1 MAWAEANFILADTGR
16 PIKLMPHQKKIL
28 RLAFTPGPDGRLPC
42 ETIIYSCVKKSGKT
56 TIAALVTEWFALT
69 QGPYNEIYM
78 LANDQEQAQSR
89 AFQDVVRSIQAHP
102 LLAHNCSITKN
113 EIRFSTGTTITAL
126 ASDYAGAA
134 GSRHG
139 LTCWDELWAYTSER
153 AYRLWDELTPIPT
166 KLNSIRLVT
175 TYAGFEGESI
185 LLENLY
191 KQGLAGQRIDDEL
204 PIYVN
209 GRLFVYWDH
218 EPRMPWQTPEYYEE
232 QRKSLRTN
240 TYLRLH
246 ENRWTSGES
255 NFVDIAWW
263 DACVKPEISPLVAD
277 KHLPVWVGIDAAIK
291 RDSAAIVATTWD
303 YPSKKVRLVYHRVFQ
318 PTPEQP
324 LDLEETLEATAL
336 ELNERFNLKE
346 VRYDPYQFHRSATTL
361 AKAGVPMVEFPQSTP
376 NLTAASQN
384 LYELI
389 KGGNL
394 LVYPDEAMR
403 LSVQRAVALE
413 TTRGWRITKEKSSH
427 KIDVVVALAQAAL
440 GAVEGAKKP
449 APVDPKLAAILRGAS
464 VYESGDWS
472 EQQTNQIFG
481 GRPRIRLY

>member
-1 MAWAEANFILADTGR
+1 
-16 PIKLMPHQKKIL
+16 
-28 RLAFTPGPDGRLPC
+28 
-42 ETIIYSCVKKSGKT
+42 
-56 TIAALVTEWFALT
+56 
-69 QGPYNEIYM
+69 
-78 LANDQEQAQSR
+78 
-89 AFQDVVRSIQAHP
+89 
-102 LLAHNCSITKN
+102 
-113 EIRFSTGTTITAL
+113 
-126 ASDYAGAA
+126 
-134 GSRHG
+134 
-139 LTCWDELWAYTSER
+139 
-153 AYRLWDELTPIPT
+153 
-166 KLNSIRLVT
+166 
-175 TYAGFEGESI
+175 
-185 LLENLY
+185 
-191 KQGLAGQRIDDEL
+191 
-204 PIYVN
+204 
-209 GRLFVYWDH
+209 
-218 EPRMPWQTPEYYEE
+218 
-232 QRKSLRTN
+232 
-240 TYLRLH
+240 
-246 ENRWTSGES
+246 
-255 NFVDIAWW
+255 
-263 DACVKPEISPLVAD
+263 VAD

>member
-1 MAWAEANFILADTGR
+1 M
-16 PIKLMPHQKKIL
+16 
-28 RLAFTPGPDGRLPC
+28 
-42 ETIIYSCVKKSGKT
+42 
-56 TIAALVTEWFALT
+56 
-69 QGPYNEIYM
+69 
-78 LANDQEQAQSR
+78 
-89 AFQDVVRSIQAHP
+89 
-102 LLAHNCSITKN
+102 
-113 EIRFSTGTTITAL
+113 
-126 ASDYAGAA
+126 
-134 GSRHG
+134 
-139 LTCWDELWAYTSER
+139 
-153 AYRLWDELTPIPT
+153 
-166 KLNSIRLVT
+166 
-175 TYAGFEGESI
+175 
-185 LLENLY
+185 
-191 KQGLAGQRIDDEL
+191 
-204 PIYVN
+204 
-209 GRLFVYWDH
+209 
-218 EPRMPWQTPEYYEE
+218 
-232 QRKSLRTN
+232 
-240 TYLRLH
+240 
-246 ENRWTSGES
+246 
-255 NFVDIAWW
+255 
-263 DACVKPEISPLVAD
+263 AD

-291 RDSAAIVATTWD
+291 RDSAAIVATTWIIL
-303 YPSKKVRLVYHRVFQ
+303 PKGPAGLSPGFQ

-324 LDLEETLEATAL
+324 LGLGNLRRPL